1 MSAKQVFQTSS
12 SLRWRAAK
20 WVSRL
25 IIVLI
30 VLMIPVV
37 WLAMANDN
45 RPFLPVLS
53 SEVKEKKIKQTDP
66 LSFNKK
72 EFRKYGGFNDFLKAK
87 KRNAELI
94 KKSKAV
100 PFNQRIRAGFYNNWD
115 PQSFFSLQ
123 NYIDKMNVVI
133 PEWFHMDSVGR
144 LVPDIDMDAYRLMKK
159 HPVKIIPLIN
169 NINFLLADG
178 TWDPGRL
185 DVLLNDKAK
194 RSRMIRSILD
204 TLKAYDLQ
212 GINIDFEEL
221 KESSVKPMVVFQKEL
236 YDSLHAH
243 NLIVTQDILPNDD
256 NFDPAVLQ
264 KYNDYIFLM
273 AYDQHYS
280 TSTPG
285 SVSEQRWIEK
295 TLDEAAKQ
303 VPSEKIVLAIA
314 GYGYDWPDGEEAQA
328 ITYQQAM
335 AYAKENDQPID
346 FDDNSYNC
354 SFHYTSDS
362 VKHTVY
368 FVDAAGN
375 YNTMR
380 FADEYGTAGVA
391 LWRLG
396 SEDERIWSFFNR
408 DLSNAALAKDPFG
421 YGSLRHINLPA
432 EKPDYIGRGEI
443 LNVIGFPAEGEIKI
457 EIDSVENIVTEQD
470 YKTFPIRYV
479 IKRTGVVNNQVIL
492 TFDDGPDPEYTPRIL
507 NILEQEKVPA
517 AFFIVGINAEDH
529 LPLLR
534 RIYREGYEIGN
545 HTFTHPNMA
554 LVSSERAVTEME
566 ATRLLLEANTS
577 HSTILFRAPFNAD
590 AEPTKAVELKPI
602 ERAREDHYYTVG
614 ESIDPEDWDVGHG
627 VNADSIY
634 NRVVRQYELYG
645 GEKGIILL
653 HDAGGNREATVAALP
668 RIIHYFKQRKV
679 QFATIGDIL
688 HLSKDEIMPAV
699 HNQVLTLSWFV
710 SGFVYWLGHFLV
722 AAFWLAIVL
731 SLGRI
736 ALIGM
741 LSFIQLRRSKKEIAA
756 PLIKSAVSIIV
767 PAYNEEVNAVKTVK
781 NLLQQD
787 YGNIEIIFVDDGST
801 DATYSSVQDAF
812 LNNPRVKVF
821 TKSNSGKAAA
831 LNYGIAQAATE
842 FLICIDADTQ
852 LMPDAISRM
861 MKYFTNDNVG
871 AVAGNVKVGNERN
884 MLTRWQS
891 IEYITAQ
898 NFDRRAFDLV
908 NCITVVP
915 GAIGAF
921 RKKAVLDAGGFTSD
935 TLAEDCDLTI
945 RILRKGYVV
954 RSASDAIAV
963 TEAPETFRQFMRQR
977 FRWSYGIMQSF
988 WKNKDACFNPKYKTV
1003 GMVALPNILL
1013 FQILVPVLAPAAD
1026 LLLILGLIWNRND
1039 PESMNKIFLFYG
1051 LFLAVDIVVSFIA
1064 FIYEKEKLTKL
1075 LWLIP
1080 QRFVYRQLMY
1090 VILFRSIRKAVK
1102 GETQSWGVL
1111 KRTGGVKLI
1120 HDKSVIGDQ

>member
-1 MSAKQVFQTSS
+1 
-12 SLRWRAAK
+12 
-20 WVSRL
+20 
-25 IIVLI
+25 
-30 VLMIPVV
+30 
-37 WLAMANDN
+37 
-45 RPFLPVLS
+45 
-53 SEVKEKKIKQTDP
+53 
-66 LSFNKK
+66 
-72 EFRKYGGFNDFLKAK
+72 
-87 KRNAELI
+87 
-94 KKSKAV
+94 
-100 PFNQRIRAGFYNNWD
+100 
-115 PQSFFSLQ
+115 
-123 NYIDKMNVVI
+123 
-133 PEWFHMDSVGR
+133 
-144 LVPDIDMDAYRLMKK
+144 
-159 HPVKIIPLIN
+159 
-169 NINFLLADG
+169 
-178 TWDPGRL
+178 
-185 DVLLNDKAK
+185 
-194 RSRMIRSILD
+194 
-204 TLKAYDLQ
+204 
-212 GINIDFEEL
+212 
-221 KESSVKPMVVFQKEL
+221 
-236 YDSLHAH
+236 
-243 NLIVTQDILPNDD
+243 
-256 NFDPAVLQ
+256 
-264 KYNDYIFLM
+264 
-273 AYDQHYS
+273 
-280 TSTPG
+280 
-285 SVSEQRWIEK
+285 
-295 TLDEAAKQ
+295 
-303 VPSEKIVLAIA
+303 
-314 GYGYDWPDGEEAQA
+314 
-328 ITYQQAM
+328 
-335 AYAKENDQPID
+335 
-346 FDDNSYNC
+346 
-354 SFHYTSDS
+354 
-362 VKHTVY
+362 
-368 FVDAAGN
+368 
-375 YNTMR
+375 
-380 FADEYGTAGVA
+380 
-391 LWRLG
+391 
-396 SEDERIWSFFNR
+396 
-408 DLSNAALAKDPFG
+408 
-421 YGSLRHINLPA
+421 
-432 EKPDYIGRGEI
+432 
-443 LNVIGFPAEGEIKI
+443 
-457 EIDSVENIVTEQD
+457 
-470 YKTFPIRYV
+470 
-479 IKRTGVVNNQVIL
+479 
-492 TFDDGPDPEYTPRIL
+492 
-507 NILEQEKVPA
+507 
-517 AFFIVGINAEDH
+517 VGINAEDH